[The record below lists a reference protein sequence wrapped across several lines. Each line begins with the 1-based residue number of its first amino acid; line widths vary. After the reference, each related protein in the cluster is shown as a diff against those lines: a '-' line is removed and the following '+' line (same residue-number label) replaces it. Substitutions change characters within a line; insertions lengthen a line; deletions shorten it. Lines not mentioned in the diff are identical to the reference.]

1 MRKKGPA
8 LTTEKKGFIASI
20 LLHSVFLILLIYSS
34 GFENRYYQPFKS
46 ISVNIINMTGG
57 KESAAP
63 GGPGK
68 TAVKTGSMP
77 ETEKKSP
84 PKANE
89 EKNIKKEIKK
99 NLPQKEELK
108 KSAVSLLA
116 KKKKED
122 LKKPEPVKQK
132 SQEKKESA
140 AEQVARTEDDMDR
153 IMSKIDKVSQQVEKG
168 RAAGGAA
175 ANAGGGGTGT
185 GMSGGDVTLDDIRY
199 KLYYDRI
206 WSKIKESWILPD
218 IPGMDIKSMSVII
231 SVKISKNGEIIE
243 KSFEKKSGST
253 LFDESAMRAISKA
266 NPLPPLP
273 EGFKVDTLDI
283 GVRFT
288 PE

>member
-1 MRKKGPA
+1 MRKKWPA
-8 LTTEKKGFIASI
+8 LTTEKKGLIASI

-46 ISVNIINMTGG
+46 ISVNIINMAGV
-57 KESAAP
+57 KERAAP
-63 GGPGK
+63 GGPEK
-68 TAVKTGSMP
+68 IAVQTGGMP
-77 ETEKKSP
+77 ESEKKAP

-89 EKNIKKEIKK
+89 EKNIKIKEVKK
-99 NLPQKEELK
+99 ILPQKEEPK

-122 LKKPEPVKQK
+122 LKKSESVKQK

-168 RAAGGAA
+168 RAAG
-175 ANAGGGGTGT
+175 NAGGGGT

-218 IPGMDIKSMSVII
+218 IPGMDVKSMSVVI

-253 LFDESAMRAISKA
+253 LFDESAMRAILKA